1 MSFAAFTL
9 AVSFTVT
16 GSAMADGR
24 ELSSAAAR
32 LMRLQAEGRQ
42 RVIVEFAGAINLGF
56 VQKHCRLKRTLRI
69 INAAV
74 CEIPE
79 TGIDLLS
86 RAPEVESVRS
96 DALLQI
102 APTTR
107 HPVQV
112 SRSYAGPAAIRW
124 NNLEAGLNAKAAWDR
139 YELDGT
145 GVKVAII
152 DTGIQHTLPDLTNN
166 YLGGWDFVN
175 DDDDPLPPLTTE
187 YHGTEVATA
196 GFGAGA
202 SHVVGPAHQTGFY
215 ALRVFQGE
223 SPPIGLLSDAIA
235 AIEWAMDPDG
245 DPGTDDRADIIILSF
260 SVVDYDPMQDLL
272 EDACNAAH
280 AAGMVLVSSSGN
292 DGLSTSGWPA
302 SFANVI
308 SVGAQREDQTIPPWS
323 TGGVDVVAPGSDIL
337 VVDPDGSLWSVA
349 GTSYAV
355 PQVSASLALQ
365 LQYARQNDIDQSN
378 DYLRTVMENSAVDL
392 GLDPAYQG
400 QGKIWVAETDP
411 PPAIPHDG
419 AIDLMAAFL
428 LVPALGRW
436 AMALLMLGMLWTG
449 RWLFTRRSE
458 I

>member
-1 MSFAAFTL
+1 MSIPAFTL
-9 AVSFTVT
+9 AVSFTVM
-16 GSAMADGR
+16 GSAVADGR
-24 ELSSAAAR
+24 EFSSAEAH
-32 LMRLQAEGRQ
+32 LMRLQAEGIR
-42 RVIVEFAGAINLGF
+42 RVIVKFTDAIDLGF
-56 VQKHCRLKRTLRI
+56 LQKHCQLEQTLRI
-69 INAAV
+69 IDAAV

-79 TGIDLLS
+79 TEIDLLS
-86 RAPEVESVRS
+86 RAPEVESVQS
-96 DALLQI
+96 DAVLQI

-107 HPVQV
+107 NPVQV
-112 SRSYAGPAAIRW
+112 THSYDGPVGIRW

-139 YELDGT
+139 YGLDGT

-152 DTGIQHTLPDLTNN
+152 DTGIQHTLPDLTDN
-166 YLGGWDFVN
+166 YRGGWDFVD

-196 GFGAGA
+196 GFGAGV
-202 SHVVGPAHQTGFY
+202 SQVVGPAHQTGFF

-223 SPPIGLLSDAIA
+223 LPPIGLLSDAIA

-280 AAGMVLVSSSGN
+280 AAGMILVSDSGN

-308 SVGAQREDQTIPPWS
+308 AVGAQREDQTIPPWS

-337 VVDPDGSLWSVA
+337 VIDPDGSLWSVGGA
-349 GTSYAV
+349 SYAV

-365 LQYARQNDIDQSN
+365 LQYARQNDIDLSN
-378 DYLRTVMENSAVDL
+378 DYLRTVLEGSAVDL
-392 GLDPAYQG
+392 GLDPVYQG
-400 QGKIWVAETDP
+400 QGKIWAAETDP

-449 RWLFTRRSE
+449 RRLFTRRRK